1 MHSKDTGP
9 GRPPALIGAIALLL
23 LLLVGAGVFF
33 LTRGGDGDDVAA
45 PTPTDDQ
52 AGATTEAPAAD
63 DTAATTAP
71 PDCSPVTV
79 WAAPEIV
86 DAVESAAE
94 RATTD
99 CLDFQVDER
108 EAVRAASAL
117 REGDQPDVW
126 IPGSVAWAQ
135 LAAEDGVDLEV
146 GEPVASSPV
155 LLVTAPE
162 TTSTLEQA
170 GITGDTS
177 FAELTGA
184 YRELAAAGDP
194 PFVLRMGDPRVD
206 AASMALLSGT
216 RGQAGG
222 WADESDESREALVRL
237 AQTTVQGDPL
247 SAVQADPSTVVPVTE
262 QQLAQ
267 ADGGDLQGL
276 SLADGGGVVR
286 MPFVTAGG
294 SGSPDAVAALQQ
306 ELRSEETAAELAELG
321 LRAGTVGEA
330 PDVAGVPEGLTV
342 AGSDASAGDVA
353 ATAET
358 WAAVAPESRILA
370 VVDISGSMEAEVVGT
385 TRIDL
390 ARTAV
395 QTAVS
400 VIPEQTTMGL
410 WYFATALDGQL
421 DHAEQVPLRPLEA
434 EVDGGTQ
441 KELLLATTD
450 DLGLET
456 LAGDTGLHDSLWA
469 AYQAMQAQQTDDSI
483 SSVLLLTDGVND
495 DSTGGLSEDEVVGLL
510 AEARAGSDAPV
521 NVVLIGMGPDVDE
534 EALQRLAEAAGGET
548 LVLRDPSELPQVF
561 VDVVANRAQ

>member
-1 MHSKDTGP
+1 M
-9 GRPPALIGAIALLL
+9 LLL
-23 LLLVGAGVFF
+23 LALVGAAVFF
-33 LTRGGDGDDVAA
+33 LTRGDDGDDVAA
-45 PTPTDDQ
+45 PAPTDDQ
-52 AGATTEAPAAD
+52 ADVTTEAPATD
-63 DTAATTAP
+63 DTVVTTDP

-86 DAVESAAE
+86 TAVESAADRAATDCFAFE
-94 RATTD
+94 VEERETTRATT
-99 CLDFQVDER
+99 
-108 EAVRAASAL
+108 AL
-117 REGDQPDVW
+117 RDGETPDVW
-126 IPGSVAWAQ
+126 VPGSAAWSQ
-135 LAAEDGVDLEV
+135 LATGDGVDLEV

-162 TTSTLEQA
+162 TLPVLESA
-170 GITGDTS
+170 GITGDSS
-177 FAELTGA
+177 FAELTST
-184 YRELAAAGDP
+184 YRELAAAGDA

-216 RGQAGG
+216 RGQEGG
-222 WADESDESREALVRL
+222 WAAESDASREALVRL
-237 AQTTVQGDPL
+237 AQTAVQGDPL

-267 ADGGDLQGL
+267 ADGGELQGL
-276 SLADGGGVVR
+276 TLADGAGVVR
-286 MPFVTAGG
+286 MPFVTADGA
-294 SGSPDAVAALQQ
+294 GSPEAVAALEQ
-306 ELRSEETAAELAELG
+306 ELRSDAALPDLAELG
-321 LRAGTVGEA
+321 LRAGRDGAA
-330 PDVAGVPEGLTV
+330 PDVAGAPDGL
-342 AGSDASAGDVA
+342 ASSASDPSADDVT
-353 ATAET
+353 ATADT
-358 WAAVAPESRILA
+358 WAAVAPESRILT
-370 VVDISGSMEAEVVGT
+370 VVDISGSMEAEIEGT

-410 WYFATALDGQL
+410 WYFATALDGQA

-441 KELLLATTD
+441 KELLLSVTE
-450 DLGLET
+450 DLGPET
-456 LAGDTGLHDSLWA
+456 LAGDTGLHDALWA
-469 AYQAMQAQQTDDSI
+469 AYQAMQTQQTQDSI

-495 DSTGGLSEDEVVGLL
+495 DSTGGLTEDEVVGLL
-510 AEARAGSDAPV
+510 AEARASTDSPV

-534 EALQRLAEAAGGET
+534 QALQRLAEAAGGET